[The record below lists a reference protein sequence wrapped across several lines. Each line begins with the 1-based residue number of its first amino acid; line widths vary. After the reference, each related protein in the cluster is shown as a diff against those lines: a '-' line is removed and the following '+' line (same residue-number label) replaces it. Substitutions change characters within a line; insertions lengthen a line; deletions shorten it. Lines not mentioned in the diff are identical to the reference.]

1 MEIILFSGQEGFTAK
16 AEKILEDRKLKERC
30 LVVETAGNKTQQ
42 VADFYYENGAKVFI
56 ARGQNFD
63 LINKKYNIPVVSVR
77 ATYEE
82 ILVAYRQAQKISKRI
97 AILGYGS
104 IYTMIQKFQ
113 RISQEDFLAIKVDDV
128 RNIQQLVKEA
138 ADQGYDTFVGGIT
151 TREACEEY
159 NLNHVML
166 DSDSLSI
173 KIALDEA
180 LSLIDIQS
188 ERTQNFT
195 LIQTILNT
203 SEDAIIAFDKQLQ
216 ITFINEKAKRIF
228 KSDLNQLVTKTLFPS
243 EIKTKIY
250 TNQESLQNHL
260 IELNEEPHL
269 LSIKP
274 LISNQKVY
282 GAVATITIS
291 TELINTETTL
301 RKQLAEK
308 GHIAKANFKDV
319 IGKSKVITDT
329 ITWAKRIALSENNI
343 LIHGDTGTGK
353 ELFAQSIHNFSS
365 RQNGPFIAINCAAL
379 ATSILESE
387 LFGYE
392 KGSFTGASSQGKM
405 GVFELAHKGTLFL
418 DEIGEISGELQAK
431 LLRVIQEKEIVR
443 VGGNNVIPVD
453 VRIITA
459 TNKDLKKLSRKND
472 FRSDLFYRLS
482 VLELELPP
490 LKDRKEDI
498 PLLVSNYLKTNYP
511 TIEIEA
517 ASLDY
522 FKRFP
527 FEGNIRQ
534 LINLVERCTVLA
546 EYSKISQYI
555 VEKVCKREF
564 DYEEN
569 SNAPMEEIL
578 YNSIQNNITDEAKRI
593 EAALKRNFGNRQQ
606 TAEELKIS
614 TTTLWR
620 KMKKY
625 GIACRSGP
633 KTKN

>member
-16 AEKILEDRKLKERC
+16 AEKILEDRNLKERC
-30 LVVETAGNKTQQ
+30 LVVETAGRKTQQ

-113 RISQEDFLAIKVDDV
+113 RISKEDFLAIKIDDV
-128 RNIQQLVKEA
+128 RNIQQLMKQA

-151 TREACEEY
+151 TRESCEKY
-159 NLNHVML
+159 GLNHVML

-180 LSLIDIQS
+180 LSLIEIQS

-203 SEDAIIAFDKQLQ
+203 SEDAIIAFDKQLKV
-216 ITFINEKAKRIF
+216 TFINNKAKKIF
-228 KSDLNQLVTKTLFPS
+228 KNELNQLVTETIFPAD
-243 EIKTKIY
+243 IRTKIY
-250 TNQESLQNHL
+250 TNQESLQNYL
-260 IELNEEPHL
+260 IHINEEPHL

-274 LISNQKVY
+274 LISNQNVY

-319 IGKSKVITDT
+319 VGKSKVITET

-365 RQNGPFIAINCAAL
+365 RQYGPFIAINCAAL

-392 KGSFTGASSQGKM
+392 KGSFTGASTQGKM

-555 VEKVCKREF
+555 VEKVCKKEF
-564 DYEEN
+564 DYEED
-569 SNAPMEEIL
+569 SKDSLEETL
-578 YNSIQNNITDEAKRI
+578 YNTIQDNPTDEAKHI

-625 GIACRSGP
+625 GIGL
-633 KTKN
+633 

>member
-1 MEIILFSGQEGFTAK
+1 MEIILFSGQEGFTEK
-16 AEKILEDRKLKERC
+16 AEKILVDRNLKSRC
-30 LVVETAGNKTQQ
+30 LVVEAAGSKTQQ
-42 VADFYYENGAKVFI
+42 VADYYYEHGAKVFI

-63 LINKKYNIPVVSVR
+63 LINKKYNIPVISVR

-82 ILVAYRQAQKISKRI
+82 ILVAFRQARKISNRV

-104 IYTMIQKFQ
+104 IFTMIQRFQ
-113 RISQEDFLAIKVDDV
+113 RISKEEFLAIKVDDV
-128 RNIQQLVKEA
+128 KNIHQLIKEA

-151 TREACEEY
+151 TRESCIEY
-159 NLNHVML
+159 GFHHVML

-180 LSLIDIQS
+180 LSLMKIQS
-188 ERTQNFT
+188 ERNQSFT

-203 SEDAIIAFDKQLQ
+203 SEDAFVAFDEHLQ
-216 ITFINEKAKRIF
+216 ITFINEKAKKIF
-228 KSDLNQLVTKTLFPS
+228 KNELNQTISEILFP
-243 EIKTKIY
+243 EDIKTMIY
-250 TNQESLQNHL
+250 DNQESLQNHL
-260 IELNEEPHL
+260 IKINDESHL
-269 LSIKP
+269 LTIKP
-274 LISNQKVY
+274 LINNLKVY
-282 GAVATITIS
+282 GAVAIVTIS
-291 TELINTETTL
+291 TELINSETTL

-308 GHIAKANFKDV
+308 GHIAKSKFKDI
-319 IGKSKVITDT
+319 IGQSKVIIET
-329 ITWAKRIALSENNI
+329 INWAKKIARSENNI

-353 ELFAQSIHNFSS
+353 ELFAQSIHNYSS
-365 RQNGPFIAINCAAL
+365 RQYGPFIAINCAAL

-392 KGSFTGASSQGKM
+392 KGSFTGASNQGKI

-459 TNKDLKKLSRKND
+459 TNKDLKKLSKKND

-490 LKDRKEDI
+490 LRDRKEDI

-534 LINLVERCTVLA
+534 LINLVERCAVLA

-555 VEKVCKREF
+555 VEKVCKKEF
-564 DYEEN
+564 ENEEELPTN
-569 SNAPMEEIL
+569 LEMI
-578 YNSIQNNITDEAKRI
+578 SIPLQEADDEAQLI
-593 EAALKRNFGNRQQ
+593 EAALKRNFGNRLQ
-606 TAEELKIS
+606 TAEELNIS
-614 TTTLWR
+614 KTTLWR

-625 GIACRSGP
+625 GIGL
-633 KTKN
+633 

>member
-569 SNAPMEEIL
+569 SNDPMEEIL

-625 GIACRSGP
+625 GIGL
-633 KTKN
+633 

>member
-30 LVVETAGNKTQQ
+30 LVVETAGRKTQQ

-82 ILVAYRQAQKISKRI
+82 ILVAYRQAQKISTRI

-203 SEDAIIAFDKQLQ
+203 SEDAIIAFDKQLRV
-216 ITFINEKAKRIF
+216 TFINEKAKRIF
-228 KSDLNQLVTKTLFPS
+228 KGGLSQLVTKKIFPP
-243 EIKTKIY
+243 EIETKIY

-260 IELNEEPHL
+260 IELNKEPHL

-291 TELINTETTL
+291 TELINIETTL

-308 GHIAKANFKDV
+308 GHIAKAHFKDV
-319 IGKSKVITDT
+319 IGESKVITDT

-564 DYEEN
+564 DYEEEDN
-569 SNAPMEEIL
+569 DHPLEDTL
-578 YNSIQNNITDEAKRI
+578 YSTIQNNVKDEAKHI
-593 EAALKRNFGNRQQ
+593 ETALKRNFGNRQQ

-625 GIACRSGP
+625 GIGL
-633 KTKN
+633 

>member
-1 MEIILFSGQEGFTAK
+1 MEIILFSGQEGFTEK
-16 AEKILEDRKLKERC
+16 AEKILSDRHLKSRC
-30 LVVETAGNKTQQ
+30 LVVETAGKKTQQ
-42 VADFYYENGAKVFI
+42 VADFYYEHGARVFI

-82 ILVAYRQAQKISKRI
+82 ILVAFRQAQNVSKRI

-104 IYTMIQKFQ
+104 IYTTIQKFQ
-113 RISQEDFLAIKVDDV
+113 RLSKEDFLAIKVDDV
-128 RNIQQLVKEA
+128 NNIRQLVKDA

-151 TREACEEY
+151 TRESCREY
-159 NLNHVML
+159 GLNHVML

-188 ERTQNFT
+188 ERNQNFT

-203 SEDAIIAFDKQLQ
+203 SEDAFIAFDEHLK
-216 ITFINEKAKRIF
+216 ISFINEKAKKIF
-228 KSDLNQLVTKTLFPS
+228 KNTLSQTVTETLFPA

-250 TNQESLQNHL
+250 THQESLQNHL
-260 IELNEEPHL
+260 IKINEEPHL

-274 LISNQKVY
+274 LINNQKVY

-308 GHIAKANFKDV
+308 GHIAKSNFKDV
-319 IGKSKVITDT
+319 IGKSKVILET
-329 ITWAKRIALSENNI
+329 INWAKKIAQSENNI

-365 RQNGPFIAINCAAL
+365 RQFGPFIAINCAAL

-392 KGSFTGASSQGKM
+392 KGSFTGASSQGKI

-459 TNKDLKKLSRKND
+459 TNKDLKKLSKKNE

-490 LKDRKEDI
+490 LRERKEDI
-498 PLLVSNYLKTNYP
+498 PLLVSNYLKANYP
-511 TIEIEA
+511 TLEIED
-517 ASLDY
+517 ASLNY
-522 FKRFP
+522 FKKFP

-534 LINLVERCTVLA
+534 LINLVERCAVLA

-564 DYEEN
+564 EIELEEDL
-569 SNAPMEEIL
+569 PTDMETTVVP
-578 YNSIQNNITDEAKRI
+578 IQKTSDEAKLI

-614 TTTLWR
+614 KTTLWR

-625 GIACRSGP
+625 GIGL
-633 KTKN
+633 

>member
-578 YNSIQNNITDEAKRI
+578 YNSVQNNITDEAKRI

-625 GIACRSGP
+625 GIGL
-633 KTKN
+633 

>member
-1 MEIILFSGQEGFTAK
+1 MEIILFSGQERFTAK
-16 AEKILEDRKLKERC
+16 AEKILEDRNLKERC
-30 LVVETAGNKTQQ
+30 LVVETAGRKTQQ
-42 VADFYYENGAKVFI
+42 VADFYSENGAKVFI

-63 LINKKYNIPVVSVR
+63 LINKKYNIPAVSVR

-82 ILVAYRQAQKISKRI
+82 ILVAYQQAQMISNRI

-104 IYTMIQKFQ
+104 IYTMIQRFQ
-113 RISQEDFLAIKVDDV
+113 RISQEEFLAIKIDDV
-128 RNIQQLVKEA
+128 KNVSHLMKEA
-138 ADQGYDTFVGGIT
+138 AAKGYDTFVGGIT
-151 TREACEEY
+151 TREACSELG
-159 NLNHVML
+159 LNHVML

-173 KIALDEA
+173 KIALDQA

-188 ERTQNFT
+188 ERSQNFT

-203 SEDAIIAFDKQLQ
+203 SEDAIIAFDEKLK
-216 ITFINEKAKRIF
+216 ITFINDKAKRIF
-228 KSDLNQLVTKTLFPS
+228 KSELNQSVTEKLFPA

-250 TNQESLQNHL
+250 DNQESLQNYL
-260 IELNEEPHL
+260 IQINEEPHL

-274 LISNQKVY
+274 LITNQKVY

-291 TELINTETTL
+291 TELINSETTL

-308 GHIAKANFKDV
+308 GHIAKSNFKDV
-319 IGKSKVITDT
+319 IGKSSVIAKT
-329 ITWAKRIALSENNI
+329 ITWAKRIAKSENNI

-365 RQNGPFIAINCAAL
+365 RQYGPFIAINCAAL

-392 KGSFTGASSQGKM
+392 KGSFTGASNQGKM

-459 TNKDLKKLSRKND
+459 TNKDLKKLSRKNE

-490 LKDRKEDI
+490 LKERKEDI
-498 PLLVSNYLKTNYP
+498 PLLVSNYLKINYP
-511 TIEIEA
+511 TIEIEE

-522 FKRFP
+522 FKKFP

-534 LINLVERCTVLA
+534 LINLVERCAVLA
-546 EYSKISQYI
+546 DYSKISQYI
-555 VEKVCKREF
+555 VEKVCKKEF
-564 DYEEN
+564 EAVNEDT
-569 SNAPMEEIL
+569 
-578 YNSIQNNITDEAKRI
+578 SIDIEDAATPLQPITDEARCL
-593 EAALKRNFGNRQQ
+593 EAALKRNFGNRKQ
-606 TAEELKIS
+606 TAQELKIS

-625 GIACRSGP
+625 GIGL
-633 KTKN
+633 

>member
-16 AEKILEDRKLKERC
+16 AEKILEDRNLKERC
-30 LVVETAGNKTQQ
+30 LVVETAGRKTQQ

-63 LINKKYNIPVVSVR
+63 LINRKYNIPVVSVR

-113 RISQEDFLAIKVDDV
+113 RISKEDFLAIKIDDV
-128 RNIQQLVKEA
+128 RNIQQLMKQA

-151 TREACEEY
+151 TRESCEKY
-159 NLNHVML
+159 GLNHVML

-180 LSLIDIQS
+180 LSLIEIQS

-203 SEDAIIAFDKQLQ
+203 SEDAIIAFDKQLKV
-216 ITFINEKAKRIF
+216 TFINNKAKKIF
-228 KSDLNQLVTKTLFPS
+228 KNELNQLVTETIFPTD
-243 EIKTKIY
+243 IRTKIY
-250 TNQESLQNHL
+250 TNQESLQNYL
-260 IELNEEPHL
+260 IHINEEPHL

-274 LISNQKVY
+274 LISNQNVY

-319 IGKSKVITDT
+319 IGKSKVITET

-365 RQNGPFIAINCAAL
+365 RQYGPFIAINCAAL

-392 KGSFTGASSQGKM
+392 KGSFTGASTQGKM

-555 VEKVCKREF
+555 VEKVCKKEF
-564 DYEEN
+564 DYEED
-569 SNAPMEEIL
+569 SKDSLEETL
-578 YNSIQNNITDEAKRI
+578 YNTIQDNPTDEAKHI

-625 GIACRSGP
+625 GIGL
-633 KTKN
+633 